1 MNNNRET
8 FVLKDGRVM
17 EGATDWE
24 RLAAMTDEEVT
35 AAALSD
41 PDAQPLTDEQLS
53 KFRRLPEV
61 PGGNFLDRLRAQAQ
75 ENKKPVTLRCDADV
89 LEFYRSQGKGYQR
102 LMNNVLRAYMESQWP
117 APRA

>member
-1 MNNNRET
+1 MSANNEV

-17 EGATDWE
+17 KGSTDWE
-24 RLAAMTDEEVT
+24 RFDALTEEEVT

-41 PDAQPLTDEQLS
+41 PDAQPLTGEQLR

-61 PGGNFLDRLRAQAQ
+61 PGGTFIDRIRAQAK
-75 ENKKPVTLRCDADV
+75 ENKQPVTLRCDADV
-89 LEFYRSQGKGYQR
+89 LAFYRSQGKGYQR
-102 LMNNVLRAYMESQWP
+102 LMNNVLRAYMESQRP

>member
-1 MNNNRET
+1 MQNDKKT
-8 FVLKDGRVM
+8 FTLLDGSTV
-17 EGATDWE
+17 EDLTDWE
-24 RLAAMTDEEVT
+24 RLAAKTDEEIN

-41 PDAQPLTDEQLS
+41 PDAQPLTEEQLR

-102 LMNNVLRAYMESQWP
+102 LMNNVLRAYMESQRP

>member
-1 MNNNRET
+1 MQNDKKT
-8 FVLKDGRVM
+8 FTLLDGSTV
-17 EGATDWE
+17 EDLTDWE
-24 RLAAMTDEEVT
+24 RLAAKTDEEIN
-35 AAALSD
+35 AAACAD
-41 PDAQPLTDEQLS
+41 PDAQPPTDEELR

-102 LMNNVLRAYMESQWP
+102 LMNNVLRAYMESQRP